1 MQHISKFLEN
11 RDTTSLQKWLTKTA
25 KSLPVTHSE
34 RIHMDNNNKFEEK
47 PGYAILFYTPPEMKK
62 FEQSP
67 DFDGSMIL
75 KMDYKAGEK
84 IKIDVW
90 QKETRTGKPMLSIKE
105 NTWAKEKA
113 LERSQPKEVTPS
125 YRQPPK
131 TGYRKRE
138 DDDIPF

>member
-1 MQHISKFLEN
+1 
-11 RDTTSLQKWLTKTA
+11 
-25 KSLPVTHSE
+25 
-34 RIHMDNNNKFEEK
+34 MDNNNKFEEK

-90 QKETRTGKPMLSIKE
+90 QKETRTGNPCSLSKRTPGPRKKP
-105 NTWAKEKA
+105 
-113 LERSQPKEVTPS
+113 
-125 YRQPPK
+125 
-131 TGYRKRE
+131 
-138 DDDIPF
+138 